1 MSGIAGI
8 ATNGFNYTATYDSA
22 ATERLEWAATFRLG
36 DIYWS
41 ARHERLFQ
49 VAALTQADLLWTVLA
64 NIEETPVDAH

>member
-8 ATNGFNYTATYDSA
+8 ATNGFNYTATYDST

-41 ARHERLFQ
+41 ARHERPFQ

-64 NIEETPVDAH
+64 NIEETLADAH

>member
-1 MSGIAGI
+1 MSEIAGV
-8 ATNGFNYTATYDSA
+8 ATNGFNYTATYDPA
-22 ATERLEWAATFRLG
+22 ATKRLEWAATFRLG